1 MRVESQSDAS
11 KQPKKSKNKGKKTD
25 DREAENRVTQKRS
38 YTLKHRVTLVKNAD
52 FQTKKEKCSTV
63 RDYYIMTSKEAY
75 IS

>member
-52 FQTKKEKCSTV
+52 FQTKKKSV
-63 RDYYIMTSKEAY
+63 PQ
-75 IS
+75 